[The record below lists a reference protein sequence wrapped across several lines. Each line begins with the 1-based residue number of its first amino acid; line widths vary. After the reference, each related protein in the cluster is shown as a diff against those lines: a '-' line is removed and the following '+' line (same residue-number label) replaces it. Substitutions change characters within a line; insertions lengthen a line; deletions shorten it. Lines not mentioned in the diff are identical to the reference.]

1 MSQRIVAVDLGAS
14 SGRVYAADVSVEEFT
29 LHEAARFSNGVVQ
42 IGDRLYWDILG
53 LYQGVLEGIAN
64 ANRDWPISSIGVDSW
79 AVDYGLIRQDGSL
92 LSNPA
97 SYRDSRTASSIELA
111 RNTIGLGELFART
124 GIAHQPFN
132 SIFQLMSDES
142 AGYLKETGH
151 ALLIPDLITFFL
163 SGAVATEFT
172 NASTTQLLGVDGTWD
187 ERLIEAAGL
196 DAALLAPLVEPGHFA
211 GTLRHELCQRLGALD
226 DVRIVN
232 VASHDTAS
240 AVVAVPA
247 VNADFAYISCGTW
260 SLVGMELESPIV
272 NDEARER
279 GFSNERGIEDTYRFL
294 HNVMGLWVLQE
305 SIRTWERSVGP
316 IDVARLVARSATEQP
331 LRSVIDINDSSLLAP
346 GDMPSRITQLCERGG
361 EPVPESPEQFTRC
374 ILDSLALAYRR
385 AVHDLER
392 LTGTAVRRVHIVGGG
407 VNNTLICQLT
417 ADACGIEVFAGPV
430 EAAAIGNVLVQARS
444 LGIIEGDRWALRRY
458 LARHTVIDE
467 YRPDPLMTN
476 KFEEAADR
484 PRH

>member
-14 SGRVYAADVSVEEFT
+14 SGRVYAADVSAEEFT
-29 LHEAARFSNGVVQ
+29 LHETARFSNGVVQ
-42 IGDRLYWDILG
+42 IDDRLYWDILA
-53 LYQGVLEGIAN
+53 LYQGILGGIAN
-64 ANRDWPISSIGVDSW
+64 ANRDRPISSIGVDSW

-97 SYRDSRTASSIELA
+97 SYRDPRTVGSIELA
-111 RNTIGLGELFART
+111 GNSIGIGELFART

-142 AGYLKETGH
+142 AGYLREAGR
-151 ALLIPDLITFFL
+151 ALLIPDLLTFFL
-163 SGAVATEFT
+163 SGTMATEFT
-172 NASTTQLLGVDGTWD
+172 NASTTQLLGLDGAWD
-187 ERLIEAAGL
+187 EQLIRAAGL
-196 DAALLAPLVEPGHFA
+196 DVALLAPLVKPGHFA
-211 GTLRHELCQRLGALD
+211 GTLRYELCERLGTVN

-247 VNADFAYISCGTW
+247 VNANFAYISCGTW
-260 SLVGMELESPIV
+260 SLVGMELEGPIV
-272 NDEARER
+272 NDEVREL

-305 SIRTWERSVGP
+305 SIRIWERSVGP
-316 IDVARLVARSATEQP
+316 IDVAQLVARSAAQQP
-331 LRSVIDINDSSLLAP
+331 LRSVIDINHPSLLTP
-346 GDMPSRITQLCERGG
+346 GDMPSRITQLCEQGG
-361 EPVPESPEQFTRC
+361 EPVPESHEQFTRC
-374 ILDSLALAYRR
+374 ILDSLAFAYRR
-385 AVHDLER
+385 AVRDLER
-392 LTGTAVRRVHIVGGG
+392 LTGAIVERVHIVGGG

-417 ADACGIEVFAGPV
+417 ADACGVEVFAGPV

-458 LARHTVIDE
+458 LARHTAIVE
-467 YRPDPLMTN
+467 YSPDPFMTRR
-476 KFEEAADR
+476 FEEASHRDR
-484 PRH
+484 H